1 MNTPVVS
8 IIIPV
13 YNVEKYFRR
22 CLDSISSQTYKD
34 WECILID
41 DGSPDNCGK
50 ICDEYADKDSRFKV
64 IHQINSGVS
73 NARNNGINAASGR
86 WIMIVD
92 SDDWIDSNT
101 LETVIPLTESYN
113 IVQWGYYR
121 SSETEDLSKSV
132 YTHDFSLLNLDD
144 SEPYGSH
151 TAMLFRKSFL
161 DDNQLRYKTDMTMGE
176 DWLFVFECY
185 LKTNKV
191 LNIKDKAFYHYVQH
205 DDSTVYKPSFKNIQ
219 SQIFF
224 IQRFENLIAETPFVD
239 SLRSRINLHKTG
251 AKMNLLKT
259 FHFKLYKITF
269 PEIENIV
276 MQEKSRFTPAIHLL
290 HYNLYIL
297 AYIYLFWR
305 YRMSDIKQI
314 FIRFRKK
321 NNKQIK

>member
-1 MNTPVVS
+1 MKTPVVS

-34 WECILID
+34 WECVLID

-50 ICDEYADKDSRFKV
+50 ICDEYVDKDSRFKV
-64 IHQINSGVS
+64 IHQKNSGVS
-73 NARNNGINAASGR
+73 KARNNGINAANGE

-92 SDDWIDSNT
+92 SDDWIDSDT
-101 LETVIPLTESYN
+101 LEQVVPLKDSFD
-113 IVQWGYYR
+113 ILQWGYYR

-132 YTHDFSLLNLDD
+132 YIHDFSLLELDD

-151 TAMLFRKSFL
+151 TAMLFRKQFL
-161 DDNQLRYKTDMTMGE
+161 DKNNLRYKTDMTMGE

-185 LKTNKV
+185 LKTDKI

-224 IQRFENLIAETPFVD
+224 INRFENLIAATPYVD

-297 AYIYLFWR
+297 AFIYLFWR
-305 YRMSDIKQI
+305 YRMSDIKQ
-314 FIRFRKK
+314 FL
-321 NNKQIK
+321 IKVFHKR